1 MSMRLYSKQIH
12 SLTSDIVRTLTEEHD
27 IIEIAEREPPTEE
40 ELKKRSAQASYGFDR
55 YGEDNK
61 EFMVAEFHQTI
72 SDVLRTYV
80 KIDQEL
86 TQLARHDVERRKDD
100 PSMIYSE
107 KRRLAKQRNFG
118 LNDDAPSWIVTQL
131 IEQFYHTKSVGEVY
145 AQDKEIYGVL
155 IPLIRERMSTQQNLQ
170 QEVEQRI
177 KRLEKSSE
185 TWEDLFFQVNQR
197 LNDKYQLD

>member
-1 MSMRLYSKQIH
+1 
-12 SLTSDIVRTLTEEHD
+12 
-27 IIEIAEREPPTEE
+27 
-40 ELKKRSAQASYGFDR
+40 
-55 YGEDNK
+55 
-61 EFMVAEFHQTI
+61 
-72 SDVLRTYV
+72 
-80 KIDQEL
+80 
-86 TQLARHDVERRKDD
+86 
-100 PSMIYSE
+100 MIYSE

-145 AQDKEIYGVL
+145 AQDKEIYSVL

>member
-12 SLTSDIVRTLTEEHD
+12 PLTND
-27 IIEIAEREPPTEE
+27 IIRVLIEENECLEIAPREPSEDEE
-40 ELKKRSAQASYGFDR
+40 ESKHSRIMRER
-55 YGEDNK
+55 YPEDDPSLMMS
-61 EFMVAEFHQTI
+61 EFRQTI
-72 SDVLRTYV
+72 SDVLRTYI

-86 TQLARHDVERRKDD
+86 TQIARADVERRKDD

-118 LNDDAPSWIVTQL
+118 LNDDAPSWIVGQL
-131 IEQFYHTKSVGEVY
+131 IEQFMFHTNSVADVFSE
-145 AQDKEIYGVL
+145 DSEIYGLL

-170 QEVEQRI
+170 QEVTQRI
-177 KRLEKSSE
+177 KNLEKGSE

-197 LNDKYQLD
+197 LKEKYQLD